1 MGRSGD
7 GKRNILGGW
16 PNVVLWAQ
24 TSKLAT
30 AYNAV
35 RVEHL

>member
-1 MGRSGD
+1 MGRSVD
-7 GKRNILGGW
+7 GKRNILWGW
-16 PNVVLWAQ
+16 PNVVLRAQ
-24 TSKLAT
+24 TSKLVA